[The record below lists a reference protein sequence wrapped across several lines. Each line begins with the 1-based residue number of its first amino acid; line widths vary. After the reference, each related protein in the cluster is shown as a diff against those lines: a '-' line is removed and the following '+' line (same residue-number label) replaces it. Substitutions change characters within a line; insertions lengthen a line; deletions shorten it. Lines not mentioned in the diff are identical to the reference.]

1 MGRMAAME
9 HNRKKRPLLLLSG
22 LLCDETIWAEIAGHL
37 ADAADMRI
45 VSFPG
50 FSSIGMMAEHALAN
64 APARFALAGHSMGG
78 RVALEVLRRAPHRV
92 LGIALLNTGVHARRE
107 FEDESRGRLV
117 RLAYARGMAALAE
130 EWLPPMLAAGS
141 DRTALLLP
149 RLKQMIARSTPDDYA
164 AQIEALLNRPDA
176 RPILATIK
184 VPTLLLSGTA
194 DIWSPISQH
203 ERMGRAIPHA
213 MLAEIEGAGHMAPVE
228 RPDAV
233 AHALRGWLETIPAA
247 R

>member
-1 MGRMAAME
+1 MAAVE

-22 LLCDETIWAEIAGHL
+22 LLCDETIWAEITDRL

-50 FSSIGMMAEHALAN
+50 FSSIGMMAEHALSY

-78 RVALEVLRRAPHRV
+78 RVALEVIRRAPHRV
-92 LGIALLNTGVHARRE
+92 LGIALLNTGFHARRE
-107 FEDESRGRLV
+107 YEDQSRGRLV
-117 RLAYARGMAALAE
+117 RLAYARGMSALAE
-130 EWLPPMLAAGS
+130 DWLPPMLAAGS
-141 DRTALLLP
+141 ARTAELLP
-149 RLKQMIARSTPDDYA
+149 RLKQMIARSTPDGYA
-164 AQIEALLNRPDA
+164 AQVEALLNRPDA

-184 VPTLLLSGTA
+184 VPTLLLSGAA
-194 DIWSPISQH
+194 DIWSPLSQH
-203 ERMGRAIPHA
+203 ERMRRVIPHA
-213 MLAEIEGAGHMAPVE
+213 MLAEIEGAGHMAPIE

-233 AHALRGWLETIPAA
+233 ARALRGWLETIPTA